1 MSEYRNLNLDEIDLM
16 TPYAREFAKTGLVP
30 RKMPVTREQV
40 LENAREDNAE
50 RYTSLAALMPL
61 TLLKDEQGNVSLC
74 HPPGPG
80 VSIDA
85 QACHIWSKADLESDE

>member
-40 LENAREDNAE
+40 LEKRARGQCRAVHI
-50 RYTSLAALMPL
+50 AC
-61 TLLKDEQGNVSLC
+61 G
-74 HPPGPG
+74 
-80 VSIDA
+80 IDA
-85 QACHIWSKADLESDE
+85 AHAPQG